1 MIEEIKKVGKPYV
14 FRYRR
19 DNDFTLQE
27 IKDSYIYFQKR
38 GLLNDPFDSIPD
50 LVDLKCIHID
60 NLHKAFEKLV
70 GKQKTEFIVKK
81 ISRKRLEETVRNSI
95 PKFINKRGIA
105 CFSMLPGVN
114 MPLLANYANR

>member
-1 MIEEIKKVGKPYV
+1 MTTHILINYPTCL
-14 FRYRR
+14 RI
-19 DNDFTLQE
+19 L
-27 IKDSYIYFQKR
+27 I
-38 GLLNDPFDSIPD
+38 L
-50 LVDLKCIHID
+50 HID
-60 NLHKAFEKLV
+60 NLYKAFEKLV